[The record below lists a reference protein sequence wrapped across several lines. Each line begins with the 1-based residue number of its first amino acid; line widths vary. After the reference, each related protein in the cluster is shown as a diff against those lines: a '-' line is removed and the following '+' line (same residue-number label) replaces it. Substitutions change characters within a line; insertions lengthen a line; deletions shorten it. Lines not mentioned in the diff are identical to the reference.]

1 MKKINKSRFVTVVA
15 GAAVLAV
22 FGGGTAVAG
31 SLITS
36 AQIKDSTIVGADVK
50 NGGLTGTDLKDSSVK
65 GVDIKSSSL
74 TSSDILNSSL
84 TGSDVKGSSLTGS
97 DIKNGSLSNQDISV
111 FNVSVES
118 DGDVAYSSGGISVD
132 HFTEGGYRIA
142 FPQSIQ
148 SCSVVVTPGSPTGY
162 FPSYVNLAVA
172 DVLNEPNQVLVG
184 VRNMNDNN
192 DPQDV
197 GFHAVAV
204 C

>member
-1 MKKINKSRFVTVVA
+1 MKKINKGRFATVVA

-50 NGGLTGTDLKDSSVK
+50 NSGLTGSDVK
-65 GVDIKSSSL
+65 
-74 TSSDILNSSL
+74 NSSL
-84 TGSDVKGSSLTGS
+84 TGSDVKANSLTGY
-97 DIKNGSLSNQDISV
+97 DIKNGSLNNADINV

-118 DGDVAYSSGGISVD
+118 DGDVAYSSGGITVD
-132 HFTEGGYRIA
+132 HFTEGGYRIK
-142 FPQSIQ
+142 FPRSVQ
-148 SCSVVVTPGSPTGY
+148 SCSVVVSQASPTNY
-162 FPSYVNLAVA
+162 FPTYVNMGVA
-172 DVLNEPNQVLVG
+172 DVLNQPNEVLVG

-192 DPQDV
+192 DPQDA
-197 GFHAVAV
+197 GFSAIAV